1 MRIAIVDESAARASV
16 IEDGLRDHG
25 DAQLFVITERAGLMA
40 RLQDVDPDVVLIDL
54 ANPSRDVLEEY
65 FAVSRA
71 LSRPI
76 AMFVDE
82 SDDEAIAQSVDAG
95 VSAYVVDGFAPHR
108 IRAIVDLAV
117 RRFYAYSRL
126 QDELNEA
133 KGKLAERE
141 TIDRAKRLLMQSRGI
156 GEPEAYGEL
165 RRKAME
171 SGKRIAAIA

>member
-1 MRIAIVDESAARASV
+1 
-16 IEDGLRDHG
+16 
-25 DAQLFVITERAGLMA
+25 
-40 RLQDVDPDVVLIDL
+40 
-54 ANPSRDVLEEY
+54 
-65 FAVSRA
+65 
-71 LSRPI
+71 
-76 AMFVDE
+76 MFVDE

-108 IRAIVDLAV
+108 VRAIVDLAV

-171 SGKRIAAIA
+171 SGKRIAAIAEAVVTAHDLMEGK